1 MTPLTYLRIWIA
13 GARYSVVR
21 TLMFRGDFVVWSL
34 VELFWMAVNVLM
46 IAVIYSHTSSI
57 AGWSE
62 YEMMLLVGTSML
74 IQRLLMG
81 FFWSNFYEMG
91 RNIRTGAFDFYLAQ
105 PGNPLLMVS
114 TRKLD
119 LDGLANS
126 FLALALVIYSAHRL
140 GLHPGALDLALYGI
154 LVLAGLV
161 VHYSLL
167 VLTNASTFWFKSAQ
181 GLEASYFTL
190 AEFGRLPREAF
201 KGIGSLVLVWLLPVV
216 VTTNAPAR
224 TLLHG
229 FRPDWALWLFA
240 VAVLWLSIAVFVFNR
255 GLRQYS
261 SASS

>member
-1 MTPLTYLRIWIA
+1 MTPFTYLRIWLA
-13 GARYSVVR
+13 GARYSLVR
-21 TLMFRGDFVVWSL
+21 TLMFRGDFFVWAL
-34 VELFWMAVNVLM
+34 VEFFWMTVNILM
-46 IAVIYSHTSSI
+46 IAVIYRHTASI

-81 FFWSNFYEMG
+81 FFWSNFFEMG

-105 PGNPLLMVS
+105 PGNPLIMVS
-114 TRKLD
+114 IRKLD
-119 LDGLANS
+119 LDGIVNS
-126 FLALALVIYSAHRL
+126 VIALALVIYSARRL
-140 GLHPGALDLALYGI
+140 GLDPGVGDIALYGL
-154 LVLAGLV
+154 LVLGGLV

-167 VLTNASTFWFKSAQ
+167 VLTTSFTFWLKSAQ
-181 GLEASYFTL
+181 GVEASYFTL

-201 KGIGSLVLVWLLPVV
+201 KGVTSMVLVWLLPVV

-224 TLLHG
+224 MILHG
-229 FRPDWALWLFA
+229 FRPGWALWLLG
-240 VAVLWLSIAVFVFNR
+240 VAILWLGIAVFVFNR